1 MKSKIVFIGGMGN
14 GKSSVGN
21 LFAGKDHF
29 KVCDD
34 IYPCLDYV
42 VNSYVSGDLIIFDTV
57 GLNDKI
63 ATDVSNL
70 QEMIKTFKKEKMNAI
85 FIVLNGQICRFDEGM
100 KQMIREICKLFM
112 GKYIWKQIGI
122 IFTRYG
128 YDEEQHEEIKMRA
141 KNFVKEVLK
150 TAEEEYKEIIKN
162 QDQNNKTCDPNEKI
176 ANTLK
181 CFFVNAKRKKN
192 GTYDSE
198 TLNEIQKIKN
208 LIKDYPPIDKVQSK
222 FIVKKEIKKDQIM
235 NISNESIKVKEK
247 GFLAGLKTLGSYTFG
262 VINALDTPLYLLLAG
277 TCKTIGLPFDDD
289 SMINKIGDGYIE
301 AIKTT
306 PEFFNKIPEELNTK
320 IVGSETH
327 YDEFDVEFTYWSDKS
342 ITQRIFNVR
351 HRVK

>member
-1 MKSKIVFIGGMGN
+1 MKSKIVLIGGMGN

-42 VNSYVSGDLIIFDTV
+42 TNSYDNGDLIIFDTV
-57 GLNDKI
+57 GLNDKS

-70 QEMIKTFKKEKMNAI
+70 QEMIKTFKKEKINAI

-162 QDQNNKTCDPNEKI
+162 QDENNKTCDPKEKI
-176 ANTLK
+176 ADTLK
-181 CFFVNAKRKKN
+181 CFYVNAKRKRN
-192 GTYDSE
+192 GTYDSD
-198 TLNEIQKIKN
+198 TLKEIQKIKN
-208 LIKDYPPIDKVQSK
+208 LVKDYPPINKVQSK
-222 FIVKKEIKKDQIM
+222 FIVKKDIIKDQKM
-235 NISNESIKVKEK
+235 NISNELKKEKEK
-247 GFLAGLKTLGSYTFG
+247 GFVAGLKTLGSYVLG
-262 VINALDTPLYLLLAG
+262 VVNAVDTPVYLLAAR
-277 TCKTIGLPFDDD
+277 TCKLIGLPFDDD
-289 SMINKIGDGYIE
+289 SLINKVGDGYIE
-301 AIKTT
+301 AVKGT
-306 PEFFNKIPEELNTK
+306 PKFFNEIPDEWNTK

-327 YDEFDVEFTYWSDKS
+327 YDECDVEFTYWSDKS

-351 HRVK
+351 HKIK

>member
-192 GTYDSE
+192 GTYDAE
-198 TLNEIQKIKN
+198 TLKEIHKIKN
-208 LIKDYPPIDKVQSK
+208 LVKDYPPINKVQSK
-222 FIVKKEIKKDQIM
+222 FIVKKEIKKDQKKD
-235 NISNESIKVKEK
+235 ISSELIKEK
-247 GFLAGLKTLGSYTFG
+247 EEGFVAGLKTLGSYALG
-262 VINALDTPLYLLLAG
+262 VYNAITTPINLLAAG
-277 TCKTIGLPFDDD
+277 TCKVIGLPFDDD
-289 SMINKIGDGYIE
+289 SIINQIGDGYIE
-301 AIKTT
+301 IAKGT
-306 PEFFNKIPEELNTK
+306 PKFFNAIPDKWNTK